1 MEALLY
7 LSQLHFM
14 DSCYTN
20 QLLQI
25 LVNLTKGI
33 FIFAFMM
40 VLLLEFRISVSLGKY
55 HLMVLQ
61 LLLEQDNHDYR
72 EQKLNEVIFVS
83 FD

>member
-1 MEALLY
+1 
-7 LSQLHFM
+7 M

>member
-1 MEALLY
+1 
-7 LSQLHFM
+7 
-14 DSCYTN
+14 
-20 QLLQI
+20 
-25 LVNLTKGI
+25 
-33 FIFAFMM
+33 

>member
-1 MEALLY
+1 
-7 LSQLHFM
+7 M

-40 VLLLEFRISVSLGKY
+40 VLLREFRISVSLGKY
-55 HLMVLQ
+55 HFMDR
-61 LLLEQDNHDYR
+61 LLLHMLRNHGYLK
-72 EQKLNEVIFVS
+72 QMLNVVIFVS
-83 FD
+83 FN

>member
-1 MEALLY
+1 
-7 LSQLHFM
+7 M

-61 LLLEQDNHDYR
+61 LLLEQDNHDYQ

>member
-1 MEALLY
+1 
-7 LSQLHFM
+7 M

-40 VLLLEFRISVSLGKY
+40 VLLREFRISVSLGKY